1 MLGKALQ
8 ASAHSVPA
16 TLSYLNSFI
25 GLISVQSLCLVI
37 GLLVDCPSPPLGSNP
52 VRTRTLFEL
61 NVVLPLVLS
70 RNA

>member
-37 GLLVDCPSPPLGSNP
+37 GLLVDCLSPPLGSIQMHFNQDNLM
-52 VRTRTLFEL
+52 RL
-61 NVVLPLVLS
+61 
-70 RNA
+70 